1 VQQLKTVTA
10 EKLAID
16 DSSSIKLIYHGKLL
30 ADDKT
35 VESYEIKEQG
45 VIMVIA
51 TKKTEEQLQNDKDYQ
66 EHKEV
71 AFPQTGCRPTR
82 GARLHQGRRPASP
95 ATKQLGRA
103 GRAGLTRKRTPG

>member
-1 VQQLKTVTA
+1 MQVKLKDSKGATKVVELSGSDSVQ
-10 EKLAID
+10 KLRGLAASQFGLTG

-51 TKKTEEQLQNDKDYQ
+51 TKKTDEQVQNDKDYQ
-66 EHKEV
+66 DHKEV
-71 AFPQTGCRPTR
+71 TLDQAGC
-82 GARLHQGRRPASP
+82 
-95 ATKQLGRA
+95 
-103 GRAGLTRKRTPG
+103 

>member
-1 VQQLKTVTA
+1 MIVKLKDLKGRITEVEVHASETVQKLKETA
-10 EKLAID
+10 AERLAID

-51 TKKTEEQLQNDKDYQ
+51 TKKTDEQVQNDKDYQ
-66 EHKEV
+66 DHKEV
-71 AFPQTGCRPTR
+71 TLDQAGC
-82 GARLHQGRRPASP
+82 
-95 ATKQLGRA
+95 
-103 GRAGLTRKRTPG
+103 